1 MFAEFVIP
9 LQPNYDT
16 SGNMTI
22 AEQILDYAIRQR
34 KPFRRRD
41 LMQALGTNNVS
52 EASAHVLLNR
62 LVEHGKLV
70 KAGYGLYS
78 FPEKSKQPFVY
89 KPSEEEQALAKQI
102 KDKFPFADFCVW
114 KPRVLVPYMLHVP
127 LLRMTFIDVERVAME
142 SVFHFLQG
150 NTPAM
155 SILLNPTAQ
164 ECERYITTDELM
176 IVRALVNEAPITN
189 VADTPVPTL
198 EKILVDAAGDRE
210 LNFAQGSELYTIFE
224 NAFSM
229 HNINTSRLFRYAARR
244 NRKEYIQEII
254 NTIES

>member
-1 MFAEFVIP
+1 M
-9 LQPNYDT
+9 QPNCDIY
-16 SGNMTI
+16 GNMTI

-62 LVEHGKLV
+62 LVEQGKLV

-89 KPSEEEQALAKQI
+89 KPSEEEQTLAKQI

-150 NTPAM
+150 YAPAM
-155 SILLNPTAQ
+155 SILLHYLPM
-164 ECERYITTDELM
+164 DL
-176 IVRALVNEAPITN
+176 VRALVNEAPITN

-210 LNFAQGSELYTIFE
+210 LNFTQGSELYTIFE

-244 NRKEYIQEII
+244 NRKEYLQEII
-254 NTIES
+254 NSIEL